1 MRCHICDRALSG
13 TEIIKSPDKK
23 SYEPCTSCME
33 VIMETAYCDGF
44 VKDEETETELG
55 DAEGVGGIEP
65 ADTLDPDT
73 YRSVYDHCDSGFQ
86 EDRFSENYG

>member
-1 MRCHICDRALSG
+1 MRCHICDRGLSA

-33 VIMETAYCDGF
+33 IIMETAYCDGF
-44 VKDEETETELG
+44 VKEEETETELE
-55 DAEGVGGIEP
+55 DNLMSPDV
-65 ADTLDPDT
+65 DTLDPDT
-73 YRSVYDHCDSGFQ
+73 YRSVYDHCDTGFQ